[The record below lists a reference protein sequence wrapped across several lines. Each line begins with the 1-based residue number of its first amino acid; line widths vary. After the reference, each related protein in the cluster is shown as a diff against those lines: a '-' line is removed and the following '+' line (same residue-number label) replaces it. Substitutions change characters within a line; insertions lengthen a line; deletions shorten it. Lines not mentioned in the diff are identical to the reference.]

1 MSLQDYLP
9 LCGCPSCQGR
19 GTCMV
24 PDAVFVGEFFAVV
37 CSRCGGSGFAPASLP
52 SRLYDA
58 PLSEPSDDEDIPF

>member
-1 MSLQDYLP
+1 
-9 LCGCPSCQGR
+9 
-19 GTCMV
+19 MV

-52 SRLYDA
+52 SRVYDA